1 MSIHLDFTPVFQA
14 FPFLLQGL
22 LITLEV
28 SALAAVLAM
37 GLGLL
42 GGIAKLSSIWPVRAA
57 AVAYIEF
64 IRGTP
69 VLVQLFLIYFGL
81 PAFGIQ
87 LDSFWAAVIAL
98 GINSGAYVSEI
109 VRGSIQTID
118 RGQWE
123 ASFSIGMTRTKALR
137 WIVLPQAF
145 VIALPPLGNELATLI
160 KTSSLASAIALVELT
175 QTGQQIRSVTYASFE
190 TFIVV
195 ALMYLTLT
203 YSTSLALG
211 WIERRVRVV

>member
-1 MSIHLDFTPVFQA
+1 MSIHLDFTPVFKQ
-14 FPFLLQGL
+14 FPFLLRGL

-28 SALAAVLAM
+28 SALAALLGLM
-37 GLGLL
+37 LGLL
-42 GGIAKLSSIWPVRAA
+42 GGIAKLSSVRPIRAGA
-57 AVAYIEF
+57 IAYIEF

-81 PAFGIQ
+81 PAFGVN
-87 LDSFWAAVIAL
+87 LDSFWAAVIGL

-109 VRGSIQTID
+109 VRGSIQAID

-123 ASFSIGMTRTKALR
+123 ASYSIGMTPLKALR
-137 WIVLPQAF
+137 WIILPQAF

-175 QTGQQIRSVTYASFE
+175 QTGQQIRSVSFASFE

-195 ALMYLTLT
+195 ALLYLLLT
-203 YSTSLALG
+203 YSTSLTLG

>member
-1 MSIHLDFTPVFQA
+1 MSIHLDFTPVFKQ
-14 FPFLLQGL
+14 FPFLLRGL
-22 LITLEV
+22 LITVEV
-28 SALAAVLAM
+28 SALAATLGIV
-37 GLGLL
+37 LGLC
-42 GGIAKLSSIWPVRAA
+42 GGLAKLSRFRPLRAA
-57 AVAYIEF
+57 AIAYIEF

-81 PAFGIQ
+81 PAFGIKF
-87 LDSFWAAVIAL
+87 DSFWAAVVGL

-109 VRGSIQTID
+109 VRGSIQAID

-123 ASFSIGMTRTKALR
+123 ASYSIGMTPFKALR
-137 WIVLPQAF
+137 WIILPQAF

-175 QTGQQIRSVTYASFE
+175 QTGQQIRSVTFASFE

-195 ALMYLTLT
+195 ALLYLALT

-211 WIERRVRVV
+211 WVERRVRVA

>member
-1 MSIHLDFTPVFQA
+1 MAIHLDFTPVFNQ
-14 FPFLLQGL
+14 FPFLLKGL

-28 SALAAVLAM
+28 SALAAM
-37 GLGLL
+37 LGLVL
-42 GGIAKLSSIWPVRAA
+42 GLVGGIAKLSSIRPVRGA

-81 PAFGIQ
+81 PAFGIR
-87 LDSFWAAVIAL
+87 LDSFWAAVVGL

-109 VRGSIQTID
+109 VRGSIQAVD

-123 ASFSIGMTRTKALR
+123 ASFSIGMTRYKALR

-175 QTGQQIRSVTYASFE
+175 QTGQQLRSVTFASFE
-190 TFIVV
+190 TFMVV
-195 ALMYLTLT
+195 ALLYLILT
-203 YSTSLALG
+203 YSTSLTLG
-211 WIERRVRVV
+211 WIERRVRVA

>member
-1 MSIHLDFTPVFQA
+1 MSIHLDFTPVFKQ
-14 FPFLLQGL
+14 FPFLLRGL
-22 LITLEV
+22 LITVEV
-28 SALAAVLAM
+28 SALAAALGIV
-37 GLGLL
+37 LGLC
-42 GGIAKLSSIWPVRAA
+42 GGLAKLSRFRPLRAA
-57 AVAYIEF
+57 AIAYIEF

-81 PAFGIQ
+81 PAFGIKF
-87 LDSFWAAVIAL
+87 DSFWAAVVGL

-109 VRGSIQTID
+109 VRGSIQAID

-123 ASFSIGMTRTKALR
+123 ASYSIGMTPFKALR
-137 WIVLPQAF
+137 WIILPQAF

-175 QTGQQIRSVTYASFE
+175 QTGQQIRSVTFASFE

-195 ALMYLTLT
+195 ALLYLMLT

-211 WIERRVRVV
+211 WVERRMRVV

>member
-1 MSIHLDFTPVFQA
+1 MSIHLDFTPVFNQ
-14 FPFLLQGL
+14 FPFLLRGL

-28 SALAAVLAM
+28 SALAAAL
-37 GLGLL
+37 GIILGLL
-42 GGIAKLSSIWPVRAA
+42 GGIAKLSSFRPIRAA
-57 AVAYIEF
+57 AIAYIEF

-81 PAFGIQ
+81 PAFGIN
-87 LDSFWAAVIAL
+87 LNSFWAAVVGL

-109 VRGSIQTID
+109 VRGSIQAID

-123 ASFSIGMTRTKALR
+123 ASYSIGMTPLKALR
-137 WIVLPQAF
+137 WIILPQAF

-175 QTGQQIRSVTYASFE
+175 QTGQQLRSVTFASFE

-195 ALMYLTLT
+195 ALLYLLLT
-203 YSTSLALG
+203 YSTSLTLG
-211 WIERRVRVV
+211 WIERRVRVA

>member
-1 MSIHLDFTPVFQA
+1 MSIHLDFTPVFNQ
-14 FPFLLQGL
+14 FPFLLRGL

-28 SALAAVLAM
+28 SALAAAL
-37 GLGLL
+37 GIILGLL
-42 GGIAKLSSIWPVRAA
+42 GGIAKLSSFCPVRAA
-57 AVAYIEF
+57 AIAYIEF

-81 PAFGIQ
+81 PAFGIN
-87 LDSFWAAVIAL
+87 LNSFWAAVVGL

-109 VRGSIQTID
+109 VRGSIQAID

-123 ASFSIGMTRTKALR
+123 ASYSIGMTPIKALR
-137 WIVLPQAF
+137 WIILPQAF

-175 QTGQQIRSVTYASFE
+175 QTGQQLRSVTFASFE

-195 ALMYLTLT
+195 ALLYLLLT
-203 YSTSLALG
+203 YSTSLTLG
-211 WIERRVRVV
+211 WIERRVRVA

>member
-1 MSIHLDFTPVFQA
+1 MSIHLDFTPVFKQ
-14 FPFLLQGL
+14 FPFLLRGL
-22 LITLEV
+22 LITVEV
-28 SALAAVLAM
+28 SALAATLGIV
-37 GLGLL
+37 LGLC
-42 GGIAKLSSIWPVRAA
+42 GGLAKLSRFRPLRAA
-57 AVAYIEF
+57 AIAYIEF

-81 PAFGIQ
+81 PAFGIKF
-87 LDSFWAAVIAL
+87 DSFWAAVVGL

-109 VRGSIQTID
+109 VRGSIQAID

-123 ASFSIGMTRTKALR
+123 ASYSIGMTPFKALR
-137 WIVLPQAF
+137 WIILPQAF

-175 QTGQQIRSVTYASFE
+175 QTGQQIRSVTFASFE

-195 ALMYLTLT
+195 ALLYLALT

-211 WIERRVRVV
+211 WVERRMRVA